1 MKICVSID
9 KKASASR
16 VIRHP
21 DPIPGHIPLETRS
34 QYVCS
39 LKLQQTLIRPWL
51 KWNQMITYVK
61 RIREKLVL
69 VVGPRGRF
77 YV

>member
-1 MKICVSID
+1 
-9 KKASASR
+9 
-16 VIRHP
+16 
-21 DPIPGHIPLETRS
+21 
-34 QYVCS
+34 
-39 LKLQQTLIRPWL
+39 
-51 KWNQMITYVK
+51 MITYVK